1 MRWNDKELEKVKE
14 ELEKKFEDLI
24 KAKYG
29 VDVSKN
35 ATMTMIFVPMKNL

>member
-1 MRWNDKELEKVKE
+1 MRWNDEELEKVKA

-29 VDVSKN
+29 V
-35 ATMTMIFVPMKNL
+35 